1 MSANWSILLP
11 TVSYDNS
18 STPPSMASSSF
29 FSSISPSS
37 LPPLPDW
44 EAPTFTVAA
53 RFRVAATAVLFVFA
67 AASNLAVLLSVT
79 LGRGRRLA
87 SHLRPLIASL
97 ASADLVMT
105 FVVMP
110 LDAVWNV
117 TVQWYAGNIMCKLLC
132 FLKLFAMHSAAFIL
146 VVVSLDRH
154 HAILHPLD
162 ALDAGRR
169 NKRMLFVAWTL
180 SLLLASPQLFI
191 FRAVKAEGVDF
202 VQCVTHGSF
211 QHRWQETAYNMFH
224 FVTLYVFPLLVM
236 SFCYT
241 RILIEINRQM
251 HKNKATKGGGE
262 PCLRRSGTDMIPKA
276 RMKTLKMTIVIVA
289 SFVVCWTPYYLLG
302 IWYWFQPQMLQVTP
316 EYVHHA
322 LFVFGN
328 LNTCCD
334 PVIYSFYTPSFRAD
348 LARFWRRRRQNASP
362 KSLDHLSGR
371 RGGASG
377 EAESDMASGDQP
389 SGNMT

>member
-1 MSANWSILLP
+1 MPAHRMPGNI
-11 TVSYDNS
+11 
-18 STPPSMASSSF
+18 SF
-29 FSSISPSS
+29 LSISPTRIWENTSNVS
-37 LPPLPDW
+37 RPPDW

-53 RFRVAATAVLFVFA
+53 RFRVAATMVLFVFA
-67 AASNLAVLLSVT
+67 AISNLSVLISVT
-79 LGRGRRLA
+79 RGRGRRLA

-110 LDAVWNV
+110 LDAIWNI
-117 TVQWYAGNIMCKLLC
+117 TVQWYAGDIMCKLLC
-132 FLKLFAMHSAAFIL
+132 FLKLFAMHSSAFIL

-154 HAILHPLD
+154 HAILHPLE

-169 NKRMLFVAWTL
+169 NRRMLLAAWIL
-180 SLLLASPQLFI
+180 SVLFASPQLFI
-191 FRAVKAEGVDF
+191 FRAIKAEGVDF

-211 QHRWQETAYNMFH
+211 QERWQETVYNMFH

-241 RILIEINRQM
+241 RILVEINRQM
-251 HKNKATKGGGE
+251 PRKGKGGE
-262 PCLRRSGTDMIPKA
+262 PCLRCSGTDIIPKA
-276 RMKTLKMTIVIVA
+276 RMKTLKMTIIIVA

-302 IWYWFQPQMLQVTP
+302 IWYWFQPRMLKVMP
-316 EYVHHA
+316 EYIHHA

-334 PVIYSFYTPSFRAD
+334 PVIYGFFTPSFRAD
-348 LARFWRRRRQNASP
+348 IASCLCRRNPNTSP
-362 KSLDHLSGR
+362 TTLDRLSAR

-377 EAESDMASGDQP
+377 EAESDLGSADQP
-389 SGNMT
+389 SGQQA

>member
-1 MSANWSILLP
+1 MSGNVSLLSVSPTSIWE
-11 TVSYDNS
+11 NS
-18 STPPSMASSSF
+18 SVLNATSPRFPS
-29 FSSISPSS
+29 
-37 LPPLPDW
+37 DW
-44 EAPTFTVAA
+44 ETPTFTVAA
-53 RFRVAATAVLFVFA
+53 RFRVAATLVLFVFA
-67 AASNLAVLLSVT
+67 AISNLSVLISVT
-79 LGRGRRLA
+79 RGRGRHLA

-110 LDAVWNV
+110 LDAIWNI
-117 TVQWYAGNIMCKLLC
+117 TVQWYAGNAMCKILC

-154 HAILHPLD
+154 HAILHPLE

-169 NKRMLFVAWTL
+169 NRRMLLAAWIL
-180 SLLLASPQLFI
+180 SILLASPQLFI
-191 FRAVKAEGVDF
+191 FRAIKAEGVDF

-211 QHRWQETAYNMFH
+211 QQRWQETAYNMFH

-241 RILIEINRQM
+241 RILVEINRQM
-251 HKNKATKGGGE
+251 PRGKGKGGE
-262 PCLRRSGTDMIPKA
+262 PCLRCSGTDIIPKA
-276 RMKTLKMTIVIVA
+276 RMKTLKMTIIIVA

-302 IWYWFQPQMLQVTP
+302 IWYWFQPRMLQVMP
-316 EYVHHA
+316 EYIHHA

-334 PVIYSFYTPSFRAD
+334 PVIYGFFTPSFRAD
-348 LARFWRRRRQNASP
+348 ITSCFSRRNQNSSP
-362 KSLDHLSGR
+362 KSLDRLSAR

-377 EAESDMASGDQP
+377 EAESDLGSGDQP
-389 SGNMT
+389 SGQQA